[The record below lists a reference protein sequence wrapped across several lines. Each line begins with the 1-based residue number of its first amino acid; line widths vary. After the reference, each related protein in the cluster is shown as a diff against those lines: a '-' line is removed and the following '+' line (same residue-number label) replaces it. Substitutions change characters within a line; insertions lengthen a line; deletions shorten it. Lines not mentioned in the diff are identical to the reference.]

1 MTQRSQSQGWAL
13 DIALALGGFDA
24 LHPEAKAT
32 MEQLG
37 HDHTDFDKVFSQ
49 VKSGAMIPKAW
60 ATVAAQAQERAKHY
74 EQKDL
79 QLLPVICISE
89 LLLCGD
95 VHNIHILMMI
105 HES

>member
-60 ATVAAQAQERAKHY
+60 APVASQAQDSAKHY
-74 EQKDL
+74 EQKGFTVTARDL
-79 QLLPVICISE
+79 YQRAAV
-89 LLLCGD
+89 
-95 VHNIHILMMI
+95 MW
-105 HES
+105 